1 MENENTT
8 TNTASE
14 KKHLTLVEMIALAGG
29 IAVVAGLVIG
39 GIKLFSHSSDAAEAA
54 ADTVTE

>member
-1 MENENTT
+1 MENEN

-54 ADTVTE
+54 ADAVTE

>member
-1 MENENTT
+1 MENNVNQEA
-8 TNTASE
+8 TNTN

-39 GIKLFSHSSDAAEAA
+39 GIKLFHGNSAAEAA
-54 ADTVTE
+54 AETVAE

>member
-1 MENENTT
+1 MENQEA
-8 TNTASE
+8 TNSE
-14 KKHLTLVEMIALAGG
+14 KKHGMTLMEMICVAGG

-54 ADTVTE
+54 ADAVTE

>member
-1 MENENTT
+1 MENNVNQEA
-8 TNTASE
+8 TNTN

-39 GIKLFSHSSDAAEAA
+39 GIKLFHGSSAAEAA
-54 ADTVTE
+54 AETVAE

>member
-8 TNTASE
+8 PNTAS
-14 KKHLTLVEMIALAGG
+14 KKHMTLVEMIALAGG

-54 ADTVTE
+54 ADAVTE

>member
-1 MENENTT
+1 MENEN

-14 KKHLTLVEMIALAGG
+14 KKGITLVEMICLAGG

-39 GIKLFSHSSDAAEAA
+39 GIKLFHGSSAAEAA
-54 ADTVTE
+54 AETVAE

>member
-1 MENENTT
+1 MENQEA
-8 TNTASE
+8 TNTN

-54 ADTVTE
+54 AETVAE